1 MGYKRTEKGVEYD
14 WAVQKNYTA
23 FWKQYKFMVANYW
36 SYYVKLLSKY
46 DLGNEYCDFDDFYYD
61 SWIIIKNAID
71 SVNPEKIPDKD
82 KWFAYTQIGFYL
94 RNWVNRRLIIKRL
107 RERSAVNVLKRN
119 ILDENAQTKYPE

>member
-1 MGYKRTEKGVEYD
+1 MGYKQTEKGVEYN
-14 WAVQKNYTA
+14 WAINKEYTL

-46 DLGNEYCDFDDFYYD
+46 DLGNEYSDFDDFYYD

-71 SVNPEKIPDKD
+71 SVKPENIPDKD
-82 KWFAYTQIGFYL
+82 KWFGYLQISFYL

-107 RERSAVNVLKRN
+107 RERSAVNVLKRK
-119 ILDENAQTKYPE
+119 LYEDTQTEYPE

>member
-1 MGYKRTEKGVEYD
+1 MGYKQTEKGVEYN
-14 WAVQKNYTA
+14 WAINKEYTL

-46 DLGNEYCDFDDFYYD
+46 DLGNEYSDFDDFYYD

-71 SVNPEKIPDKD
+71 SVKPENIPDKD
-82 KWFAYTQIGFYL
+82 KWFGYLQISFYL

-107 RERSAVNVLKRN
+107 RERSAVNVLKRK
-119 ILDENAQTKYPE
+119 LYENTQTEYPE

>member
-1 MGYKRTEKGVEYD
+1 MGYKQTEKGVEYN
-14 WAVQKNYTA
+14 WAINKEYTL

-46 DLGNEYCDFDDFYYD
+46 DLGNEYSDFDDFYYD

-71 SVNPEKIPDKD
+71 SVKPENIPDKD
-82 KWFAYTQIGFYL
+82 KWFGYLQISFYL

-107 RERSAVNVLKRN
+107 RERSVVNVLKRK
-119 ILDENAQTKYPE
+119 LYENAQTEYPE